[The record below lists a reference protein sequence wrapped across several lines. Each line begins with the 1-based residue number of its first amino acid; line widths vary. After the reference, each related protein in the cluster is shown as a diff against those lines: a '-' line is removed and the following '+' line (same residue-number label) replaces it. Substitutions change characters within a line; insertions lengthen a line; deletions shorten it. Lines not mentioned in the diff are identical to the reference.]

1 MLSNQDIALNFIKQ
15 DHPEHPLEYA
25 KQMIKPYAYEVWQE
39 RLKTCNECGSA
50 CLDKKI
56 IPHGNINAPIMII
69 MTCTTAYI
77 KAVRS
82 FIEQCINHYGLNQE
96 LFFYMPPVCCPF
108 YDNKVERSPYD
119 TEVKMCSKKLK
130 ELIEIVSPLAIL
142 TTNSYGSALFSNK
155 AYSSTLEEMGAFNQ
169 IPVFV
174 AYSIEHI
181 LFLHEKGNLKYE
193 EKQIDF
199 YQTFVK
205 MIIYLKKEYPNLI
218 LEK

>member
-1 MLSNQDIALNFIKQ
+1 MLSNQEIALNFIKL
-15 DHPEHPLEYA
+15 DNPKHPLEYA
-25 KQMIKPYAYEVWQE
+25 KQIVRPYAYEVWQE
-39 RLKTCNECGSA
+39 ELKSCKQCENA
-50 CLDKKI
+50 CFDKKFM
-56 IPHGNINAPIMII
+56 PYGNINAPIMIV

-82 FIEQCINHYGLNQE
+82 FIEQCIDHYNLNQE

-108 YDNKVERSPYD
+108 QDNGVERSPYD

-181 LFLHEKGNLKYE
+181 LFLHERGNLKYE

-205 MIIYLKKEYPNLI
+205 MITYLQKEYPSLK
-218 LEK
+218 LDK